1 MVDIAAS
8 RYFLYKNSFK
18 HVVELAENKD
28 IQKRW
33 KYFLKNIKDDTLKF
47 SSVVI
52 EIQTFLELI
61 FNAITNQK
69 EFQKIWYS
77 KENKWSVIRENE

>member
-1 MVDIAAS
+1 M
-8 RYFLYKNSFK
+8 
-18 HVVELAENKD
+18 
-28 IQKRW
+28 
-33 KYFLKNIKDDTLKF
+33 KNIKDDTLKF